1 MNKKIILILLM
12 FVNLFTLDLF
22 AQEFTATVSKN
33 KVGIGEQ
40 FVLTFSLNTNGSNF
54 RAPSLNDFNV
64 YGGPNQSTNMSFI
77 NGSMSQQIS
86 FSYYL
91 AAKGEGK
98 FTIGSASINAGGKT
112 ISSKPISIEVT
123 KGNSPQSNSGQ
134 NNQRGNTNQQN
145 NSDDYDLGNNLFIRT
160 VTSKSRAYV
169 GEQIIVSYKV
179 YTRINILDNAA
190 TKLPVFNG
198 FWSEEIQS
206 GNRQAEFKQENI
218 DGLQYQVAEIKKAI
232 LIPQHSGT
240 LTVDPLEMDV
250 VTRIKNK
257 NRSNDPFEQFFNM
270 GGFGSYKDVK
280 VSVSSKP
287 IKIEV
292 LPLPERGKPESFK
305 GAVGDF
311 SMETSIKPSNLKLKS
326 NDAGNLVV
334 SISGRGNL
342 KLLEPLKIKAPSDI
356 EMYDAKT
363 NDKITT
369 TSSGLS
375 GKRSFDYLFIPRNAG
390 KYNLESASF
399 TFFDPEKRTY
409 VTLKTPD
416 FNLEVERGSAANNS
430 SNPIISSYNTN
441 KEDVKLLGNDIRY
454 IKTKTNLKSIS
465 EPFYGSIFFWILLIG
480 PFVGYVS
487 FAFWQAFSNRNGS
500 TVEYKQKM
508 AIKKAQNQLKQASI
522 HLSNNNHDLFY
533 KEILNALD
541 GFLSAK
547 LSIPIAELNKEKISE
562 TLQKKGASTEV
573 ISNLKSILEKSEFA
587 KYAQSKDNNS
597 MQTDYTQT
605 INIISTIEQNII

>member
-1 MNKKIILILLM
+1 MSKKIIFIFLV
-12 FVNLFTLDLF
+12 FVNLLSLDLS
-22 AQEFTATVSKN
+22 AQELTASVNKN
-33 KVGIGEQ
+33 RVGVGEQ
-40 FVLTFSLNTNGSNF
+40 FILTFSLNTNGSGF

-64 YGGPNQSTNMSFI
+64 YSGPNQSTNMSFI

-86 FSYYL
+86 FTYYL
-91 AAKGEGK
+91 AAKSEGK
-98 FTIGSASINAGGKT
+98 FTIGAASINSGGKT
-112 ISSKPISIEVT
+112 YTSKPIVIEVAKGNAPHSNNGQNQ
-123 KGNSPQSNSGQ
+123 KGNS
-134 NNQRGNTNQQN
+134 NQQN
-145 NSDDYDLGNNLFIRT
+145 NSDEYDLGNNLFIRT

-198 FWSEEIQS
+198 FWSEEILS

-232 LIPQHSGT
+232 LIPQHSGS
-240 LTVDPLEMDV
+240 LSVDPLVMDV

-280 VSVSSKP
+280 VSISSKP
-287 IKIEV
+287 IKIDV
-292 LPLPERGKPESFK
+292 LPLPEKNKPESFK

-311 SMETSIKPSNLKLKS
+311 SMEVNIKPSNLKLKS
-326 NDAGNLVV
+326 NDAGNLIVT
-334 SISGRGNL
+334 ISGKGNL

-356 EMYDAKT
+356 EMYDAKST
-363 NDKITT
+363 DKIST

-375 GKRSFDYLFIPRNAG
+375 GKRSFDYLFIPRNPG
-390 KYNLESASF
+390 KYTLESAPF
-399 TFFDPEKRTY
+399 TYFDPEKGNY

-416 FNLEVERGSAANNS
+416 FNLDVERGTSSNNS
-430 SNPIISSYNTN
+430 ANPIISSYNTN

-454 IKTKTNLKSIS
+454 IKTKTNLTGIS
-465 EPFYGSIFFWILLIG
+465 EPFYGSIFFWILLLG
-480 PFVGYVS
+480 PFIGFAS
-487 FAFWQAFSNRNGS
+487 FVTVQSIKNRNGG
-500 TVEYKQKM
+500 TTEYQQKM
-508 AIKKAQNQLKQASI
+508 AIKKAQNQLKLASV
-522 HLSNNNHDLFY
+522 HLSQNNHELFY

-547 LSIPIAELNKEKISE
+547 LLIPISELNKEKISE
-562 TLQKKGASTEV
+562 ALQKRGANAEL
-573 ISNLKSILEKSEFA
+573 IYNLKNIVEKCEFA
-587 KYAQSKDNNS
+587 KYAQVKDNNS
-597 MQTDYTQT
+597 MQTDYTQA
-605 INIISTIEQNII
+605 INIISTIEQNIV

>member
-1 MNKKIILILLM
+1 MSKKIIFVFLV
-12 FVNLFTLDLF
+12 FVNLLTLDLF
-22 AQEFTATVSKN
+22 AQELTATLSKN
-33 KVGIGEQ
+33 RVGVGEQ

-54 RAPSLNDFNV
+54 RAPALNDFNV
-64 YGGPNQSTNMSFI
+64 YGGPNQSTNMSFV
-77 NGSMSQQIS
+77 NGGMTQQIS

-91 AAKGEGK
+91 AANSEGK
-98 FTIGSASINAGGKT
+98 FTIGSASISSSGKT
-112 ISSKPISIEVT
+112 ILSKPIVIEVA
-123 KGNSPQSNSGQ
+123 KGSAPQSNSG
-134 NNQRGNTNQQN
+134 NSNQRGNSNQQN
-145 NSDDYDLGNNLFIRT
+145 NSDDYELGNNLFIRT

-206 GNRQAEFKQENI
+206 GSRQVEFKQENI
-218 DGLQYQVAEIKKAI
+218 DGLQYQVAELKKAI

-257 NRSNDPFEQFFNM
+257 NKSNDPFEQFFNM

-280 VSVSSKP
+280 VSISSKP

-292 LPLPERGKPESFK
+292 LPLPEKNKPESFK

-311 SMETSIKPSNLKLKS
+311 SMETTIKPSNLKLKS
-326 NDAGNLVV
+326 NDAGNLVIT
-334 SISGRGNL
+334 ISGRGNL
-342 KLLEPLKIKAPSDI
+342 KLLEPLKIKAPTDI
-356 EMYDAKT
+356 EMYDAKSS
-363 NDKITT
+363 DKISTT
-369 TSSGLS
+369 ASGLS
-375 GKRSFDYLFIPRNAG
+375 GKRSFDYLFIPRSAG
-390 KYNLESASF
+390 KFNLESAQF
-399 TFFDPEKRTY
+399 TFFDPEKGTY

-416 FNLEVERGSAANNS
+416 FNLEVERGSATNNS
-430 SNPIISSYNTN
+430 TNPIISSYNTN

-454 IKTKTNLKSIS
+454 IKTKTNLKSVS
-465 EPFYGSIFFWILLIG
+465 EPFYGSVFFWILLLS
-480 PFVGYVS
+480 PFVGFAS
-487 FAFWQAFSNRNGS
+487 FSLFQSFNNINGN
-500 TVEYKQKM
+500 TLEHKQKM
-508 AIKKAQNQLKQASI
+508 AIKKAQNQLKQASV

-547 LSIPIAELNKEKISE
+547 LIIPIAELNKERISE
-562 TLQKKGASTEV
+562 TLQKRGASSQV
-573 ISNLKSILEKSEFA
+573 IMDLKSIVEKCEYA
-587 KYAQSKDNNS
+587 KYAQLKDNNS

-605 INIISTIEQNII
+605 ITIISTIEQNIV

>member
-1 MNKKIILILLM
+1 MYKKIIFIFLV
-12 FVNLFTLDLF
+12 FVNLITLDLF
-22 AQEFTATVSKN
+22 AQELTASVNKN
-33 KVGIGEQ
+33 RVGVGEQ
-40 FVLTFSLNTNGSNF
+40 FVLTFSLNTNGSSF

-64 YGGPNQSTNMSFI
+64 YSGPNQSTNMSFI

-86 FSYYL
+86 FTYYL
-91 AAKGEGK
+91 AAKSEGK
-98 FTIGSASINAGGKT
+98 FTIGAASINSGGKT
-112 ISSKPISIEVT
+112 YTSKPIVIEVA
-123 KGNSPQSNSGQ
+123 KGNAPQSNNGQ
-134 NNQRGNTNQQN
+134 NQRGNSNQQN
-145 NSDDYDLGNNLFIRT
+145 NSDEYDLGNNLFIRT

-198 FWSEEIQS
+198 FWSEEILS

-232 LIPQHSGT
+232 LIPQHSGS
-240 LTVDPLEMDV
+240 LSVDPLVMDV

-280 VSVSSKP
+280 VSISSKP

-292 LPLPERGKPESFK
+292 LPLPEKNKPESFK

-311 SMETSIKPSNLKLKS
+311 SMEVNIKPSNLKLKS
-326 NDAGNLVV
+326 NDAGNLIVT
-334 SISGRGNL
+334 ISGRGNL

-356 EMYDAKT
+356 EMYDAKST
-363 NDKITT
+363 DKIST

-375 GKRSFDYLFIPRNAG
+375 GKRSFDYLFIPRNPG
-390 KYNLESASF
+390 KYALESAPF
-399 TFFDPEKRTY
+399 TYFDPEKGNY

-416 FNLEVERGSAANNS
+416 FNLEVERGTSSNNS
-430 SNPIISSYNTN
+430 ANPIISSYNTN

-454 IKTKTNLKSIS
+454 IKTKTDLTSFS
-465 EPFYGSIFFWILLIG
+465 EPFYGSIFFWILLLMPFIG
-480 PFVGYVS
+480 FSSFVTLQS
-487 FAFWQAFSNRNGS
+487 IKNRNGG
-500 TVEYKQKM
+500 TIEYKQKM
-508 AIKKAQNQLKQASI
+508 AIKKAQNQLKLASA
-522 HLSNNNHDLFY
+522 HLSENNHELFY

-547 LSIPIAELNKEKISE
+547 LLIPVSELNKEKISE
-562 TLQKKGASTEV
+562 ALQKRGANAEL
-573 ISNLKSILEKSEFA
+573 IYNLKNIVEKCEFA
-587 KYAQSKDNNS
+587 KYAQVKDNNS
-597 MQTDYTQT
+597 MQTDYTQA
-605 INIISTIEQNII
+605 INIISTIEQNIV

>member
-1 MNKKIILILLM
+1 MSKKIIFIFLV
-12 FVNLFTLDLF
+12 FVNLLSLDLS
-22 AQEFTATVSKN
+22 AQELTASVNKN
-33 KVGIGEQ
+33 RVGVGEQ
-40 FVLTFSLNTNGSNF
+40 FVLTFSLNTNGSGF

-64 YGGPNQSTNMSFI
+64 YSGPNQSTNMSFI

-86 FSYYL
+86 FTYYL
-91 AAKGEGK
+91 AAKSEGK
-98 FTIGSASINAGGKT
+98 FTIGAASINSGGKT
-112 ISSKPISIEVT
+112 YTSKPIVIEVAKGNAPHSNNGQNQ
-123 KGNSPQSNSGQ
+123 KGNS
-134 NNQRGNTNQQN
+134 NQQN
-145 NSDDYDLGNNLFIRT
+145 NSDEYDLGNNLFIRT

-198 FWSEEIQS
+198 FWSEEILS

-232 LIPQHSGT
+232 LIPQHSGS
-240 LTVDPLEMDV
+240 LSVDPLVMDV

-280 VSVSSKP
+280 VSISSKP
-287 IKIEV
+287 IKIDV
-292 LPLPERGKPESFK
+292 LPLPEKNKPESFK

-311 SMETSIKPSNLKLKS
+311 SMEVNIKPSNLKLKS
-326 NDAGNLVV
+326 NDAGNLIVT
-334 SISGRGNL
+334 ISGKGNL

-356 EMYDAKT
+356 EMYDAKST
-363 NDKITT
+363 DKIST

-375 GKRSFDYLFIPRNAG
+375 GKRSFDYLFIPRNPG
-390 KYNLESASF
+390 KYTLESAPF
-399 TFFDPEKRTY
+399 TYFDPEKGNY

-416 FNLEVERGSAANNS
+416 FNLDVERGTSSNNS
-430 SNPIISSYNTN
+430 ANPIISSYNTN

-454 IKTKTNLKSIS
+454 IKTKTNLTGIS
-465 EPFYGSIFFWILLIG
+465 EPFYGSIFFWILLLG
-480 PFVGYVS
+480 PFIGFAS
-487 FAFWQAFSNRNGS
+487 FVTVQSIKNRNGG
-500 TVEYKQKM
+500 TTEYQQKM
-508 AIKKAQNQLKQASI
+508 AIKKAQNQLKLASV
-522 HLSNNNHDLFY
+522 HLSQNNHELFY

-547 LSIPIAELNKEKISE
+547 LLIPISELNKEKISE
-562 TLQKKGASTEV
+562 ALQKRGANAEL
-573 ISNLKSILEKSEFA
+573 IYNLKNIVEKCEFA
-587 KYAQSKDNNS
+587 KYAQVKDNNS
-597 MQTDYTQT
+597 MQTDYTQA
-605 INIISTIEQNII
+605 INIISTIEQNIV

>member
-1 MNKKIILILLM
+1 MSKKIIFIFLV
-12 FVNLFTLDLF
+12 FVNLLSLDLS
-22 AQEFTATVSKN
+22 AQELTASVNKN
-33 KVGIGEQ
+33 RVGVGEQ
-40 FVLTFSLNTNGSNF
+40 FVLTFSLNTNGSGF

-64 YGGPNQSTNMSFI
+64 YSGPNQSTNMSFI

-86 FSYYL
+86 FTYYL
-91 AAKGEGK
+91 AAKSEGK
-98 FTIGSASINAGGKT
+98 FTIGAASINSGGKT
-112 ISSKPISIEVT
+112 YTSKPIVIEVAKGNAPHSNNGQNQ
-123 KGNSPQSNSGQ
+123 KGNS
-134 NNQRGNTNQQN
+134 NQQN
-145 NSDDYDLGNNLFIRT
+145 NSDEYDLGNNLFIRT

-198 FWSEEIQS
+198 FWSEEILS

-232 LIPQHSGT
+232 LIPQHSGS
-240 LTVDPLEMDV
+240 LSVDPLVMDV

-280 VSVSSKP
+280 VSISSKP
-287 IKIEV
+287 IKIDV
-292 LPLPERGKPESFK
+292 LPLPEKNKPESFK

-311 SMETSIKPSNLKLKS
+311 SMEVNIKPSNLKLKS
-326 NDAGNLVV
+326 NDAGNLIVT
-334 SISGRGNL
+334 ISGKGNL

-356 EMYDAKT
+356 EMYDAKST
-363 NDKITT
+363 DKIST

-375 GKRSFDYLFIPRNAG
+375 GKRSFDYLFIPRNPG
-390 KYNLESASF
+390 KYTLESAPF
-399 TFFDPEKRTY
+399 TYFDPEKGNY

-416 FNLEVERGSAANNS
+416 FNLDVERGTSSNNS
-430 SNPIISSYNTN
+430 ANPIISSYNTN

-454 IKTKTNLKSIS
+454 IKTKTNLTGIS
-465 EPFYGSIFFWILLIG
+465 EPFYGSIFFWILLLG
-480 PFVGYVS
+480 PFIGFASFVS
-487 FAFWQAFSNRNGS
+487 VQSIKNRNGG
-500 TVEYKQKM
+500 TTEYQQKM
-508 AIKKAQNQLKQASI
+508 AIKKAQNQLKLASV
-522 HLSNNNHDLFY
+522 HLSQNNHELFY

-547 LSIPIAELNKEKISE
+547 LLIPISELNKEKISE
-562 TLQKKGASTEV
+562 ALQKRGANTEL
-573 ISNLKSILEKSEFA
+573 IYNLKNIVEKCEFA
-587 KYAQSKDNNS
+587 KYAQVKDNNS
-597 MQTDYTQT
+597 MQTDYTQA
-605 INIISTIEQNII
+605 INIISTIEQNIV

>member
-1 MNKKIILILLM
+1 MNKKIIFIFLM

-22 AQEFTATVSKN
+22 AQELTASVNKN
-33 KVGIGEQ
+33 RVGVGEQ
-40 FVLTFSLNTNGSNF
+40 FVLTFSLNTNGSSF

-64 YGGPNQSTNMSFI
+64 YSGPNQSTNMSFI

-86 FSYYL
+86 FTYYL
-91 AAKGEGK
+91 AAKSEGK
-98 FTIGSASINAGGKT
+98 FTIGAASINSGGKT
-112 ISSKPISIEVT
+112 YTSKPIVIEVA
-123 KGNSPQSNSGQ
+123 KGSTPHSNSGQ
-134 NNQRGNTNQQN
+134 NQKGNSNQQN
-145 NSDDYDLGNNLFIRT
+145 SSDDYDLGNNLFIRT

-232 LIPQHSGT
+232 LIPQHSGS
-240 LTVDPLEMDV
+240 LSVDPLVMDV

-280 VSVSSKP
+280 VSISSKP

-292 LPLPERGKPESFK
+292 MPLPEKNKPESFK

-311 SMETSIKPSNLKLKS
+311 SMEVNIKPSNLKLKS
-326 NDAGNLVV
+326 NDAGNLIVT
-334 SISGRGNL
+334 ISGRGNL

-356 EMYDAKT
+356 EMYDAKST
-363 NDKITT
+363 DKIST

-390 KYNLESASF
+390 KYTLESSSF

-454 IKTKTNLKSIS
+454 IKTKTNLKSVS
-465 EPFYGSIFFWILLIG
+465 KPFYGSIFFWMLLLG
-480 PFVGYVS
+480 PFIGFASFVS
-487 FAFWQAFSNRNGS
+487 IQSLKNRNGN
-500 TVEYKQKM
+500 TIEYKQKM
-508 AIKKAQNQLKQASI
+508 AIKKAQNQLKQASV
-522 HLSNNNHDLFY
+522 HLSQNNHDLFY

-547 LSIPIAELNKEKISE
+547 LLIPIAELNKEKISE
-562 TLQKKGASTEV
+562 TLQKRGANAEV
-573 ISNLKSILEKSEFA
+573 IINLRNIVEKCEYA
-587 KYAQSKDNNS
+587 KYAQTKDNDS
-597 MQTDYTQT
+597 MQSDYTQT
-605 INIISTIEQNII
+605 INIISTIEQNIV